1 MRFNFMLSLTIV
13 LMMCIPA
20 FGEYYQYTDK
30 DGEAHFTDELSEVP
44 AAQRHQVITHES
56 ESNDADS
63 NQENLQQ
70 APEGGEET
78 DSGDQEYTG
87 DQKEIPENMDEQ
99 ESATQRES
107 LETEPD
113 AEDQSIATEQNKET
127 QGEIGA
133 QEGGEEQDTL
143 NAPGKQSLRVKA
155 REKQKELVSRKAEL
169 DQRYKE
175 IQEEKTQLGKPPSDN
190 ASASEKNAYNVKAN
204 KINEEVV
211 QYQKDYMILEKEVD
225 AFNEQVSKKR

>member
-1 MRFNFMLSLTIV
+1 MRFNLMLSLTIV

-20 FGEYYQYTDK
+20 FGEYYQYTDR

-44 AAQRHQVITHES
+44 AAQRNQVTTHES

-63 NQENLQQ
+63 NLENLQQ
-70 APEGGEET
+70 APDGGEEAESS
-78 DSGDQEYTG
+78 DREYTG
-87 DQKEIPENMDEQ
+87 EQKEIPENMDEQ
-99 ESATQRES
+99 ESA
-107 LETEPD
+107 PD
-113 AEDQSIATEQNKET
+113 AEDQSVATEQNKEI

-133 QEGGEEQDTL
+133 QEGGEEQETL
-143 NAPGKQSLRVKA
+143 NAPGNQSLRVKA

-175 IQEEKTQLGKPPSDN
+175 IQEEKAQLGKPPSDK
-190 ASASEKNAYNVKAN
+190 ASSSEINAYNEKAN

-211 QYQKDYMILEKEVD
+211 QYQKDYMILEKEVG
-225 AFNEQVSKKR
+225 AFNEQVSKKRGR